1 MGIVQSFRTFRGGLA
16 RRLKRESNDWQRWL
30 DRRAVPASKQN
41 VNMATSA
48 TLIDKPRDSA
58 IALRWIISAR
68 DDLVWLIGSVVSSY
82 LLLVLY
88 VNGILPLV
96 PMVALW
102 AILIDAPHVFGT
114 FSRTYFDRTERQ
126 NRARLLWGSLLFFA
140 VGPLMVFAGAGLVF
154 FFVAALWAY
163 YHLVKQHYGFMVLYK
178 KKNNDLAPL
187 DNALDRLLLLFAFNY
202 PFVAFIARDPEAMAR
217 VPAALRSGVDGLAT
231 ALLAGTLILAIAW
244 VIRQIQR
251 AVAGEQLNVPK
262 YLLLAAAIPMH
273 WIVLLTPMPH
283 KPIAIVAILTIYH
296 NLQYHRLIW
305 FHNQKYVR
313 TGNRGDRVT
322 ASSRDGV
329 TGAGDSSATALTG
342 TVGVP
347 PAPVNITLRDKYGA
361 AELISR
367 RLLYYVACGILF
379 GLIYQ
384 GPRQFL
390 GYVSLKSGGATGGA
404 AEQSSAIQ
412 LSISFL
418 WGYAFIHYYLDSKI
432 WRVRRDP
439 SVGKALNM

>member
-1 MGIVQSFRTFRGGLA
+1 
-16 RRLKRESNDWQRWL
+16 
-30 DRRAVPASKQN
+30 
-41 VNMATSA
+41 MATEVI
-48 TLIDKPRDSA
+48 TLSRDSA
-58 IALRWIISAR
+58 ISLRWIIGAR
-68 DDLVWLIGSVVSSY
+68 DDLIWFIGSVLSSY
-82 LLLVLY
+82 ALLILY
-88 VNGILPLV
+88 ISGILPLV

-126 NRARLLWGSLLFFA
+126 NRRRLLWGSLLFFA
-140 VGPLMVFAGAGLVF
+140 VGPILVLSGLGLIF
-154 FFVAALWAY
+154 FFLAALWAY

-178 KKNNDLAPL
+178 KKNDDLAPV

-217 VPAALRSGVDGLAT
+217 VPASVQPIVNGLAT
-231 ALLAGTLILAIAW
+231 FLLAGTIVLAVAW
-244 VIRQIQR
+244 LGRQIQR
-251 AVAGEQLNVPK
+251 LITGQPLDVPK

-283 KPIAIVAILTIYH
+283 KTIAIVAILTIYH

-305 FHNQKYVR
+305 FHNKKYMR
-313 TGNRGDRVT
+313 SST
-322 ASSRDGV
+322 AS
-329 TGAGDSSATALTG
+329 TG
-342 TVGVP
+342 TAGVAGS
-347 PAPVNITLRDKYGA
+347 PADVFLSAGVLGSPAATRRGLAVLETSTEQRAKYGA

-367 RLLYYVACGILF
+367 RLLYYIAFGILF
-379 GLIYQ
+379 GLLYQ

-390 GYVSLKSGGATGGA
+390 GYMSLKNSQGLVS
-404 AEQSSAIQ
+404 EQSLATQ
-412 LSISFL
+412 LAISFL

-439 SVGKALNM
+439 SVGKALNMS